1 MTLTDNVAKRCGDML
16 IKFANNNGL
25 EVDLHNLFDDDK
37 TDVWFRRNR
46 FDEPR
51 RYQIVWNKVDTM
63 SEACATIYAD
73 LMMAWGLNDRPVP
86 CRKNTGACVNNK
98 VGPFEINAV
107 IFNDPATI
115 VLWGDGTKTVV
126 KCQEGDDYSKE
137 TGLALCIAKKALG
150 NKGNFNEIFKK
161 WIPEKPIHEIPNFI
175 HEACADYSII
185 NGIEDRVE
193 KIEKNCPRRTMRDDV
208 REALGTIV
216 QALKEEF
223 SK

>member
-1 MTLTDNVAKRCGDML
+1 MKFCNDVAKRCENML
-16 IKFANNNGL
+16 MNFAERNKL
-25 EVDLHNLFDDDK
+25 AVDIHHSFDSDK

-51 RYQIVWNKVDTM
+51 RYQIVWDKVDTM

-73 LMMAWGLNDRPVP
+73 LMMVWGLNDRPVP
-86 CRKNTGACVNNK
+86 CGKNAGTCVNNK
-98 VGPFEINAV
+98 VGPFEINDV

-126 KCQEGDDYSKE
+126 KCQEDDIYSEE

-150 NKGNFNEIFKK
+150 NKGNFNEVFKK
-161 WIPEKPIHEIPNFI
+161 WIPKEPIHEIPNFI
-175 HEACADYSII
+175 PEACDDYSII
-185 NGIEDRVE
+185 NGIEDRIE